1 MKVDIIYAASSNKNW
16 PCLAK
21 ADVDGRHYVGVG
33 KTWNEAKEDM
43 IADIT
48 RVQSAEI
55 PAAES
60 VELELKPDWPSVEA
74 QNDHWS
80 KIVTE
85 GLI

>member
-1 MKVDIIYAASSNKNW
+1 MKVDIIYAASDNKNW

-33 KTWNEAKEDM
+33 RTWDEAKEEL
-43 IADIT
+43 ISDIS
-48 RVQSAEI
+48 RFMSAKV
-55 PAAES
+55 PAKES
-60 VELELKPDWPSVEA
+60 VEVELKPDWPSVEA

-80 KIVTE
+80 KMITE

>member
-1 MKVDIIYAASSNKNW
+1 MKVDIIYAASDNKNW

-33 KTWNEAKEDM
+33 KTWAEAKEDM

-48 RVQSAEI
+48 RIQSAEI
-55 PAAES
+55 PANET
-60 VELELKPDWPSVEA
+60 VELKPSWPSVEA

-80 KIVTE
+80 KMITE